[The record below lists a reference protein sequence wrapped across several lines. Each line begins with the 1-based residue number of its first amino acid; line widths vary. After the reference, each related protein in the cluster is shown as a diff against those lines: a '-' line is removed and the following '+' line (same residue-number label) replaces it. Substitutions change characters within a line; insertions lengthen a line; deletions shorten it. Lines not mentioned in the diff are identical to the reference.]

1 MGGSRD
7 KGRSRDGSRDLW
19 VDLEMDGSRDRVD
32 LEMDGSRDLWVDL
45 EMDGSRD
52 L

>member
-1 MGGSRD
+1 M
-7 KGRSRDGSRDLW
+7 DLEIR

-32 LEMDGSRDLWVDL
+32 LEMGGSRDRVDL
-45 EMDGSRD
+45 EMMD